1 MPSSSGF
8 ERVLP
13 RRVWLQS
20 QGVQLIAWSILAALS
35 IVLVLVTFALLVD
48 LLVHH
53 GQLSVAPEDVPAA
66 RTFFSLEE
74 STKLPTENSG
84 VMPTAWRLRDR
95 PVGQWLASAM
105 QIEFLRTNRGSLFWL
120 IFGWAA
126 FAGLWTMCRGRIRR
140 LASAIAARSTTQIR
154 SDLHRQSLRIGLS
167 GLDDRSHEQ
176 VLSLFMK
183 ETGLIWEGIFTWAR
197 TWWREVFT
205 ALFVVALLLRFD
217 WRLTLQALVPLA
229 AGWWLF
235 WHERQIGAAQRRLAE
250 ARSAGVLRTLGEG
263 LSKPRLVRGYAMEN
277 FEHAQFQKYLGQL
290 TRDVLMG
297 QNLEGATTWTARA
310 GIAVLMAVVL
320 YLVGARTLSLVNP
333 IPIAVAATFLLAF
346 AILTRCVNVLRQ
358 QVDVAQS
365 LDIAGQAVNRYLLA
379 IPEVSQA
386 VGAKFIEPVS
396 KSVIF
401 ENVSYS
407 VGNKPLLER
416 FDLRITARTSIAL
429 VAFDRMVP
437 RAVAYMLPRFIEPQE
452 GRVLADSEDIGWGTL
467 ESIRAEMLY
476 VGGDDPLFTGSVL
489 QNITCGDPKFTVNQ
503 ATDAAKLVHAHQFI
517 QKLPQGYETILGEHG
532 EQLDAGQSFRIGL
545 ARAALRNPAVL
556 IIEEPERLLD
566 TSAKD
571 VIDDAY
577 QRLTANRT
585 VIFIPSRLST
595 VKRADLVILLQDGKV
610 EAIGPHADLV
620 RQSELYRHWEYTT
633 FNTFRRS
640 V

>member
-1 MPSSSGF
+1 MASSGF

-20 QGVQLIAWSILAALS
+20 QGVQLIAWSLLAAVAVVF
-35 IVLVLVTFALLVD
+35 VLVIFCLLVD
-48 LLVHH
+48 LLVHQ
-53 GQLSVAPEDVPAA
+53 GNLDLAPSDIEPARA
-66 RTFFSLEE
+66 YFGFQETQP
-74 STKLPTENSG
+74 LPTRDAG
-84 VMPTAWRLRDR
+84 LMPTAWNVRHY
-95 PVGQWLASAM
+95 PVGRWLSGAM
-105 QIEFLRTNRGSLFWL
+105 QIPVLRTNRGSLFWL
-120 IFGWAA
+120 IFGWAS
-126 FAGLWTMCRGRIRR
+126 FAALWTMCRARIRR
-140 LASAIAARSTTQIR
+140 LASSIAARSTTQVR
-154 SDLHRQSLRIGLS
+154 NELHRQSLRIGLS

-176 VLSLFMK
+176 VVSLFMK
-183 ETGLIWEGIFTWAR
+183 ETGQIWDGVFTLSR

-205 ALFVVALLLRFD
+205 ALLVLGLLLRLD
-217 WRLTLQALVPLA
+217 WRLTLQALVPLV

-235 WHERQIGAAQRRLAE
+235 WHERQLGRAQRRLAE
-250 ARSAGVLRTLGEG
+250 ARSEGVMRTLAEG

-277 FEHAQFQKYLGQL
+277 FEHAQFQKYMGQL

-297 QNLEGATTWTARA
+297 QNLEGGTTLTARA
-310 GIAVLMAVVL
+310 GLAVLMAVVL
-320 YLVGARTLSLVNP
+320 YLVGARTLSLTHP
-333 IPIAVAATFLLAF
+333 IPISLAATFLLGF
-346 AILTRCVNVLRQ
+346 AILTRCASVLRQ
-358 QVDVAQS
+358 QTEVRQS
-365 LDIAGQAVNRYLLA
+365 LGIAGQAVNRYLLA

-386 VGAKFIEPVS
+386 VGAKFVEPVS
-396 KSVIF
+396 KSIIF

-407 VGNKPLLER
+407 VGNKTLLDR
-416 FDLRITARTSIAL
+416 FDLRITARTSVAL
-429 VAFDRMVP
+429 VAFDRMIP

-452 GRVLADSEDIGWGTL
+452 GRVLADSEDIAWGTL

-476 VGGDDPLFTGSVL
+476 VGGDDPLFTGTVL
-489 QNITCGDPKFTVNQ
+489 ENITCGDPKFTVNQ

-517 QKLPQGYETILGEHG
+517 QKLPQGYEQLLGEHG

-566 TSAKD
+566 SNAKD

-577 QRLTANRT
+577 QRLAANRT
-585 VIFIPSRLST
+585 VIFIPTRLST
-595 VKRADLVILLQDGKV
+595 VRRADLIVLLHEGKV

-633 FNTFRRS
+633 FNTFRRN